1 MTFAALET
9 AINTACASAL
19 ANATAV
25 IGAASVAVVFREA
38 READGGQ
45 VAGGFIREWTAE
57 APRAAWPAELPARG
71 DSLLIDGVEYVCGR
85 PDTDPTGWT
94 VITVGRA

>member
-1 MTFAALET
+1 MPSALET
-9 AINTACASAL
+9 AVNTACAAAL

-25 IGAASVAVVFREA
+25 FGTATLAVVFREA

-45 VAGGFIREWTAE
+45 IAGGFIREWIAE

-71 DSLLIDGVEYVCGR
+71 DSLLIDGTDYTVGR
-85 PDTDPTGWT
+85 VDTDPTGWT
-94 VITVGRA
+94 VATLSRT